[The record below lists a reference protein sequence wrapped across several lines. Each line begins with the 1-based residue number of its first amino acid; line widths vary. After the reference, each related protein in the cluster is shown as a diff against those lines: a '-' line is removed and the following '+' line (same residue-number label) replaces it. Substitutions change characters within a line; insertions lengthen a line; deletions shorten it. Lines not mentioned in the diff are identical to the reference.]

1 MILVLA
7 DSTDPWATLV
17 HRELSGRGKKVS
29 WIQPAQLLDR
39 VQLNWPVIPGSPIV
53 QGTLLIDGHAI
64 ALADITGILVRLAL
78 PLPLELN
85 DLSSKDRDYVIKE
98 TTAAWLALLN
108 AMPCAVVNK
117 PVPGGRPT
125 LLTGSPLLSQLV
137 LQYGF
142 SLPPSRCTSS
152 PTDAITQFSAWGKR
166 LWLKPLGSPEAG
178 MALQPPDG
186 VGQIA
191 QVMEHQAVSMQMI
204 PEGQRITVYV
214 VGDNAAAT
222 IVQADESQDR
232 TADFPPLPTQQC
244 VSLVQALGLTFAECQ
259 LIVTP
264 EGRSYCLDVSG
275 APSYWRCPQQVQQ
288 QIVGR
293 LADHLSEARSL
304 PFHDSLDG
312 ADGGPGARQRLCP
325 AGSPER

>member
-1 MILVLA
+1 VILVLA

-17 HRELSGRGKKVS
+17 HRELSGRGKEVS
-29 WIQPAQLLDR
+29 WIQPTQLLDR
-39 VQLNWPVIPGSPIV
+39 VLLNWPVISGSPIV
-53 QGTLLIDGHAI
+53 QGILLIDGHPI
-64 ALADITGILVRLAL
+64 ALADLTGILVRLTL

-85 DLSSKDRDYVIKE
+85 DLPSKDRDYVIKE

-137 LQYGF
+137 QQYGF

-152 PTDAITQFSAWGKR
+152 RADAIMQFSAWGKR
-166 LWLKPLGSPEAG
+166 VWLKPLGSLEPG
-178 MALQPPDG
+178 MALQPQDG
-186 VGQIA
+186 VEQIVR
-191 QVMEHQAVSMQMI
+191 VMEHQAVSMQMI

-214 VGDNAAAT
+214 VGDKAAAT

-232 TADFPPLPTQQC
+232 SADFPSLPTRQC
-244 VSLVQALGLTFAECQ
+244 VSLAHALGLTFAECQ
-259 LIVTP
+259 VIVTP
-264 EGRSYCLDVSG
+264 EGHRYCLDVSG

-293 LADHLSEARSL
+293 LADYLSEPRSL

-312 ADGGPGARQRLCP
+312 ADGGPGARQRLCQT
-325 AGSPER
+325 GGPER